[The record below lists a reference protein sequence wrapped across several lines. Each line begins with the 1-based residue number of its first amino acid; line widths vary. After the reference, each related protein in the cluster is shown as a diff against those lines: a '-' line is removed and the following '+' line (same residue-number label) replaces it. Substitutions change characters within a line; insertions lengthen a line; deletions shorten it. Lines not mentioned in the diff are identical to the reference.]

1 MCKCLNPRPYVD
13 RLYGESKSDGKG
25 LIIVEKCARIE
36 KTLGCTKRLRFLLK
50 EQEQLLTKAL
60 IEGVTSGDEKPK
72 DKQH

>member
-1 MCKCLNPRPYVD
+1 MCKRLNPRPYVD

-36 KTLGCTKRLRFLLK
+36 KTLGFRKRLRFLFK
-50 EQEQLLTKAL
+50 EKEQLLTEVL
-60 IEGVTSGDEKPK
+60 IEGVISDDENPK